1 MNSKIQEIVRDSRL
15 DVYGLGKDYAKWE
28 HTVTEFSNQLIGE
41 CVLAALATD
50 TRQLVYTTYDRDMV
64 AGIIS
69 KVVESIRNHFKET
82 ENV

>member
-1 MNSKIQEIVRDSRL
+1 MNSKIQEIVRDSKL
-15 DVYGLGKDYAKWE
+15 DVYGLGTDYAKWE

-50 TRQLVYTTYDRDMV
+50 TRQLVYTTYDRSV
-64 AGIIS
+64 VNSVIS
-69 KVVESIRNHFKET
+69 KVVDSIRNHFKET